1 MNSAKAF
8 GTGGLVLILLA
19 IATMFYAVG
28 IEATETR
35 SIIGQ
40 TITLPDAD
48 AVLTR
53 GLLFN
58 AAQTL
63 AMMGAVFIAAAGVI
77 AAIQRR

>member
-1 MNSAKAF
+1 MNSAKAY
-8 GTGGLVLILLA
+8 GTAGLILILLA
-19 IATMFYAVG
+19 VAILFYALG

-40 TITLPDAD
+40 TITIPDAD
-48 AVLTR
+48 AMLTR
-53 GLLFN
+53 GLLFD

-77 AAIQRR
+77 AAVRRP

>member
-1 MNSAKAF
+1 MSSAKAY
-8 GTGGLVLILLA
+8 GTGGTVLILLA
-19 IATMFYAVG
+19 VALLLYALG

-40 TITLPDAD
+40 TVTLPDAD
-48 AVLTR
+48 AMLTR

-63 AMMGAVFIAAAGVI
+63 AMMGAVFVAAAGVI
-77 AAIQRR
+77 AAVRQP